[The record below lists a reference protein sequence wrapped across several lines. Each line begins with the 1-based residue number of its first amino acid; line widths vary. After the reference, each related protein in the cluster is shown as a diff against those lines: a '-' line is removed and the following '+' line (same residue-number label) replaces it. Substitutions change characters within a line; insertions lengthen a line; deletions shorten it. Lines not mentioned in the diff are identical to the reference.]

1 MGEIFLWLKLSH
13 SLKQKRTI
21 SKFIDFFILV
31 YIYTQGPIIFLR
43 PAQFCLYEKLPN
55 IFAEFGSLLGNNT
68 WETEIHLWC
77 TNKLSFPN
85 GHNSF
90 LKSLEG
96 RFRSHSLIDSTNIC
110 CILFMSEETSSLD
123 FKSQPWTF
131 QHCDLCGLFYFLN
144 VLPTYNLLS
153 ILLSIMYELFDYW
166 YMHDNCEIFNF
177 LVWHIN

>member
-1 MGEIFLWLKLSH
+1 MPFNHSFSLIINFMFLKILGEILWLKLSH
-13 SLKQKRTI
+13 SLKQQRTI

-31 YIYTQGPIIFLR
+31 SIYTQGPVIFLR
-43 PAQFCLYEKLPN
+43 PAQFFLYEKLPN

-96 RFRSHSLIDSTNIC
+96 RFRSHSLIDSTNSC

-123 FKSQPWTF
+123 
-131 QHCDLCGLFYFLN
+131 LN
-144 VLPTYNLLS
+144 PS
-153 ILLSIMYELFDYW
+153 SELFSTVICVGY
-166 YMHDNCEIFNF
+166 FTS
-177 LVWHIN
+177 

>member
-1 MGEIFLWLKLSH
+1 MPFNHSFSLIINFMFLKILGEILWLKLSH
-13 SLKQKRTI
+13 SLKQQRTI

-31 YIYTQGPIIFLR
+31 YIYTQVPVIFLR

-110 CILFMSEETSSLD
+110 CVLFMSEETSSLD
-123 FKSQPWTF
+123 
-131 QHCDLCGLFYFLN
+131 LN
-144 VLPTYNLLS
+144 PS
-153 ILLSIMYELFDYW
+153 SELFSTVICVGY
-166 YMHDNCEIFNF
+166 FTS
-177 LVWHIN
+177 